1 MKTIS
6 LFGMQTVLIN
16 GAPINTFKVRVS
28 HSDFNAQKLHPLLML
43 SDALRINH
51 VSTHRNGK
59 PQSLIEITYTGMSW
73 EKDMVVF
80 RTVGKSLKEIQINK
94 LNERYAW
101 TNDPASDGFKIAW

>member
-28 HSDFNAQKLHPLLML
+28 HSDFNEQQLHPLLML

-59 PQSLIEITYTGMSW
+59 SQSLIEISYTGMSW

-80 RTVGKSLKEIQINK
+80 KTVGKSLKEIQINK